1 MLRDRVVRVGDFLF
15 RSMHVW
21 LLRHGVIPIHILFCE
36 LGAAIGSAIAIA
48 QRRMTI
54 GCSALIFHGLLDY
67 MDGGLQRTAKGLK
80 ISLPPYGSAHTV
92 IDKFSDAILFAG
104 FAIGGWVSWELAIG
118 MVVAV
123 SLLGLWGESKG
134 YFRREQCLFDRA
146 DRICFL
152 IFSLL
157 LGRPQI
163 GVVGNLLM
171 GAVDFFQRLW
181 FTFRV
186 GRRKGGLA

>member
-104 FAIGGWVSWELAIG
+104 FAIGGFLGIG
-118 MVVAV
+118 DRD
-123 SLLGLWGESKG
+123 GCGCEP
-134 YFRREQCLFDRA
+134 FRIMGGIKRLFSSRA
-146 DRICFL
+146 MF
-152 IFSLL
+152 
-157 LGRPQI
+157 
-163 GVVGNLLM
+163 V
-171 GAVDFFQRLW
+171 
-181 FTFRV
+181 
-186 GRRKGGLA
+186 